1 MNQSKFPDRW
11 DEERVKA
18 VILHYDEQTED
29 EAVEEDEMTLAD
41 RTQAVIEIPKELVPA
56 VRELIARYQQAH
68 P

>member
-1 MNQSKFPDRW
+1 MNQTKFPDRW

-29 EAVEEDEMTLAD
+29 EAVEEDDMTLAD
-41 RTQAVIEIPKELVPA
+41 GTQSVIEIPKELVPA

-68 P
+68 A